1 MKRLILLLLA
11 LMLLTSCASVGKV
24 EISLPDD
31 QAESEQT
38 PDAEESP
45 PAQEE
50 EVPQNITTAMSII
63 EKMTL
68 EDKVGQMFLVRC
80 PSKDQASLASQY
92 ALGGYLLFGADF
104 KDKTKEEVTSR
115 IQSYQDASSVPMLI
129 AVDEEGGTVN
139 RISRYKAFR
148 ASPFLS
154 PRQLYKDGGFD
165 LIMSDTADKC
175 RLLHAL
181 GINVNMAPI
190 CDISTDKSSF
200 IYSRSFG
207 QDAALTSRYVLNV
220 MTVMKDEGM
229 GTVLKHFPGYGN
241 CGDSH
246 TEATI
251 DTRSLEEFQSSDF
264 LPFKEGIVQGAG
276 SVLVCHNV
284 VECMDSQNPASL
296 SQAVHKILREDLS
309 FDGVI
314 MTDDLYMDAI
324 KSFTTVPEAAVLAVL
339 AGNDMICCTEFE
351 QQIPAVISAVKEGRI
366 SEDQINNSVLR
377 ILLWKIDLGIIKQ

>member
-1 MKRLILLLLA
+1 MKKLILILLA

-24 EISLPDD
+24 EISLPDE
-31 QAESEQT
+31 QTGSEQNNST
-38 PDAEESP
+38 EESP
-45 PAQEE
+45 PEQEE
-50 EVPQNITTAMSII
+50 LPQNIMTAMSIV

-68 EDKVGQMFLVRC
+68 EEKIGQMFLARC
-80 PSKDQASLASQY
+80 PSAEQASLAAKY

-104 KDKTKEEVTSR
+104 KDKTKETVSAD
-115 IQSYQDASSVPMLI
+115 IQAYQQASTVPMLI

-139 RISRYKAFR
+139 RISGYKAFR
-148 ASPFLS
+148 SSPFLS
-154 PRQLYKDGGFD
+154 PRQLYNEGGFD

-175 RLLHAL
+175 RLLNSL

-190 CDISTDKSSF
+190 CDISSDRYSF
-200 IYSRSFG
+200 IYYRSFG
-207 QDAALTSRYVLNV
+207 QDAELTAEYVRNV
-220 MTVMKDEGM
+220 LSVMKTEGM
-229 GTVLKHFPGYGN
+229 GAVLKHFPGYGD

-246 TEATI
+246 TEATR
-251 DTRSLEEFQSSDF
+251 DTRSLEEFQIKDF
-264 LPFKEGIVQGAG
+264 LPFKEGIAQGAG
-276 SVLVCHNV
+276 AVLICHNT

-296 SQAVHKILREDLS
+296 SQAVHKILREDLG

-351 QQIPAVISAVKEGRI
+351 QQIPAVISAVKDGRI
-366 SEDQINNSVLR
+366 SEEQINESVLR
-377 ILLWKIDLGIIKQ
+377 VLLWKIDLGMIKQ